1 MTTQAFS
8 TVMGS
13 NMICSELE
21 KLEAQLDDIINELEK
36 PDLPSWQRKELEA
49 AYARLSQSITTH
61 QKSGHNG
68 APCFEE

>member
-1 MTTQAFS
+1 MHAPRGA
-8 TVMGS
+8 VWGS

-21 KLEAQLDDIINELEK
+21 KLEAQLDDIISELEK
-36 PDLPSWQRKELEA
+36 PDLASWQREELES
-49 AYARLSQSITTH
+49 AYARLSQTIAAH